1 MVRTSWITF
10 LWVCAL
16 LLYVV
21 LGAANL
27 YFGDLNQDEGWYLY
41 AARQV
46 HEGNLPYRDFAF
58 TQGPMLPL
66 VYSFAYPL
74 VERWGVAGGRLFSL
88 GLGFVGAMMAARLA
102 SRSAPAGR
110 KRSAA
115 LLTFILI
122 AGNVYQSYFIAV
134 VKTYSLCALFLVGG
148 LLALSYA
155 RARGGWP
162 ACFTAGILLAFSAGT
177 RLSAGVALP
186 VAGLYLL
193 IMRRHFGDSR
203 WLSFAVGG
211 TLGLCAISLPF
222 LKLAPDGFW
231 FGLFEYHSQR
241 MAGGLL
247 PALIYK
253 AGFVSRFVQAYF
265 LPVCLAAGIVLFR
278 WLKPAEPELGIPE
291 RFNVVLWLVGLTVT
305 LVHFVA
311 PFPYEDY
318 QVMVYP
324 VFAAAL
330 AGSLISEFGIRNS
343 DRWTLWFLMFVFV
356 ASVAS
361 AFSSPINQS
370 WAISGRDRIWWKM
383 KDETQLQ
390 KLREVSSWISKRLGR
405 NDLLLTQDTYL
416 AVEAGFRVPKG
427 MEMGAFSYFP
437 GMSRARAE
445 QLHVLNRELLLEL
458 LEKTEAPM
466 AAFSGYGLA
475 IRSPQISELSESERR
490 PLWDEVEQRYEEI
503 CEVPDFGQAFTTL
516 RIFRLK

>member
-1 MVRTSWITF
+1 MTF

-41 AARQV
+41 SARQV
-46 HEGNLPYRDFAF
+46 HEGSLPYRDFAF

-74 VERWGVAGGRLFSL
+74 VERWGVAGGRLVSL
-88 GLGFVGAMMAARLA
+88 LLGFAGAMMAASLA
-102 SRSAPAGR
+102 SRAAPSGR
-110 KRSAA
+110 KCVAA
-115 LLTFILI
+115 LLAFILV
-122 AGNVYQSYFIAV
+122 AGNVYQSYNTTV

-148 LLALSYA
+148 LLALSYVRS
-155 RARGGWP
+155 RAGRL
-162 ACFTAGILLAFSAGT
+162 ACFAAGLLLAFSAGT

-193 IMRRHFGDSR
+193 FMRRHFGDSR

-211 TLGLCAISLPF
+211 AMGLGAIFLPF

-241 MAGGLL
+241 SAGGIL
-247 PALIYK
+247 PALVYK
-253 AGFVSRFVQAYF
+253 AGFISRFVQAYF
-265 LPVCLAAGIVLFR
+265 LPVCLTAAIALFR
-278 WLKPAEPELGIPE
+278 WLKPEPAETQPTE
-291 RFNVVLWLVGLTVT
+291 RFNVLLWVTGLAVT
-305 LVHFVA
+305 LVHFSA
-311 PFPYEDY
+311 PFPYDDY

-330 AGSLISEFGIRNS
+330 AGSLILNFAFRIS
-343 DRWTLWFLMFVFV
+343 DRWMLWLLVSVFV

-361 AFSSPINQS
+361 AFSSPVNQS
-370 WAISGRDRIWWKM
+370 WAISGRDRIWWKV

-390 KLREVSSWISKRLGR
+390 KLRKVSAWISERLGG

-416 AVEAGFRVPKG
+416 AVEAGCRVPKG
-427 MEMGAFSYFP
+427 MEMGSFSYFP
-437 GMSRARAE
+437 GMCRARAE
-445 QLHVLNRELLLEL
+445 QLRVLNRELLLEL
-458 LEKTEAPM
+458 LEHTEAPV

-475 IRSPQISELSESERR
+475 IRSPQISEISESERQ
-490 PLWDEVEQRYEEI
+490 PLWDEIEKRYEEI
-503 CEVPDFGQAFTTL
+503 YEVPDFGQAFTTL
-516 RIFRLK
+516 RIFKLK